1 MFNKKK
7 IKELEE
13 KLEFFKSLNEDGK
26 KNYKQLE
33 KEFDI
38 HVKDV
43 RNWMAT
49 KQILFRCIFRNMSE
63 HEAIERIK
71 HLIFGVDYDEGNEE
85 RSDKE

>member
-13 KLEFFKSLNEDGK
+13 KLEFSKSLIEDWK

-33 KEFDI
+33 KEFDLQ
-38 HVKDV
+38 VKDV
-43 RNWMAT
+43 CNWMAT

-71 HLIFGVDYDEGNEE
+71 HLIFEVDYDEGNEE